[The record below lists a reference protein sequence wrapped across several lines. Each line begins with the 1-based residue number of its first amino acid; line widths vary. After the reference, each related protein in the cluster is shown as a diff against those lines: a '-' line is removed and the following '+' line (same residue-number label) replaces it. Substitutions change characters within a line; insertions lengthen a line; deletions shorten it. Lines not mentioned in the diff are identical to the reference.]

1 MDTKIVFFDIDGTIY
16 KFTEGMPKDTLNSI
30 IKLKENGHIPV
41 ICTGRTKVMIYDD
54 FLAPGFDYIIAGGGT
69 YIEIKNNEEFF
80 YKLDNEEVKHITDS
94 FIANGFSPV
103 IEGRD
108 NLYVEYENKN
118 RTPRGNKIINNYIK
132 NINEKC
138 VEIGSIPLSNISKV
152 SAVFMPGCNMKA
164 MIDEFGDKYNV
175 INHNN
180 DLLELLPK
188 PYNKAKGI
196 EMIINK
202 LNIPWENTYALGDS
216 FNDLEM
222 LTYVK
227 YGICMGNS
235 DKELFKYTKY
245 RTGDFN
251 KGGVTQALKEFGLI

>member
-1 MDTKIVFFDIDGTIY
+1 
-16 KFTEGMPKDTLNSI
+16 
-30 IKLKENGHIPV
+30 
-41 ICTGRTKVMIYDD
+41 
-54 FLAPGFDYIIAGGGT
+54 
-69 YIEIKNNEEFF
+69 
-80 YKLDNEEVKHITDS
+80 
-94 FIANGFSPV
+94 
-103 IEGRD
+103 
-108 NLYVEYENKN
+108 
-118 RTPRGNKIINNYIK
+118 
-132 NINEKC
+132 
-138 VEIGSIPLSNISKV
+138 
-152 SAVFMPGCNMKA
+152 MPGCNMKA